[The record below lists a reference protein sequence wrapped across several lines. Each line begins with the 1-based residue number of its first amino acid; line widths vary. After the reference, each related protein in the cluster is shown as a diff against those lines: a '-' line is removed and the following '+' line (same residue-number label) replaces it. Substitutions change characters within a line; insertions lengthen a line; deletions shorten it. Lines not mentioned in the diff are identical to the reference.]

1 MLQSGGFTSIM
12 QSGVRGK
19 GNHEQK
25 RTEPLFKRRRK
36 KAVYRWKAVRKN
48 RQREKRQEKDQKGRL
63 GVRMLIFVCI
73 MSGRRAS
80 AKDWQSGNRT
90 AEIRIDSLPAF
101 IEIHPF
107 YEEEFRREKENA
119 SRTEQGIS
127 LFLKEGRIVFFRIH
141 EEACDD

>member
-1 MLQSGGFTSIM
+1 
-12 QSGVRGK
+12 
-19 GNHEQK
+19 
-25 RTEPLFKRRRK
+25 
-36 KAVYRWKAVRKN
+36 
-48 RQREKRQEKDQKGRL
+48 
-63 GVRMLIFVCI
+63 MLIFVCI
-73 MSGRRAS
+73 CLETAS
-80 AKDWQSGNRT
+80 AKDWQSGKRT